1 MKNYEATGKT
11 YEEALENG
19 LQALGATISDVD
31 ITVLEEGSKGLF
43 GLFGSR
49 PYKVR
54 LTVKAVED
62 DPLADLFKKEEPK
75 KGPRPERKPEAPK
88 AEPAPRA
95 EKKPEPK
102 PEVKAEAPKAESTEE
117 KKAERPA
124 PVQRKAKPAAKPQQ
138 PKQEKPVKEEKP
150 VEAAEEAEET
160 TETESAEG
168 EVVVKKSR
176 SRNRNRRRSKKP
188 HTENANT
195 ESAEET
201 KAERKPLPPK
211 EIKPIEKPV
220 VTMIPDDQ
228 VDAESAAGK
237 AKAFLADLTRMMGVN
252 VEIAVGNDE
261 EGHVFVQMTGDTLG
275 ILIGRRGE
283 TLDAIQYLTSLKVN
297 RGQEG
302 YTRVTIDTENYRA
315 KREDTLIRL
324 ANRMANRAVKTGRK
338 VSMEPMNP
346 YERRIIHSALQA
358 NEAVDTHSE
367 GEEPN
372 RHVVI
377 TLRK

>member
-54 LTVKAVED
+54 LTVKAVEE
-62 DPLADLFKKEEPK
+62 DPLADLFAKPEPK
-75 KGPRPERKPEAPK
+75 KAPRQERKPEP
-88 AEPAPRA
+88 
-95 EKKPEPK
+95 
-102 PEVKAEAPKAESTEE
+102 KAEAPKAEPKPEKKAEPEVKAEEKAEE

-124 PVQRKAKPAAKPQQ
+124 PVQRKAKPQQ

-150 VEAAEEAEET
+150 VEAAEEAVETEEA
-160 TETESAEG
+160 ESAEG

-176 SRNRNRRRSKKP
+176 SRNRNRRRGGKKA
-188 HTENANT
+188 HNTENAST
-195 ESAEET
+195 ETEAKEE
-201 KAERKPLPPK
+201 APARELPPK
-211 EIKPIEKPV
+211 EVKPIVKPV
-220 VTMIPDDQ
+220 ITMIADDQ
-228 VDAESAAGK
+228 VDADSAAGK
-237 AKAFLADLTRMMGVN
+237 AKAFLTELTQMMGVN

-261 EGHVFVQMTGDTLG
+261 EGNVFVQMTGDTLG

-358 NEAVDTHSE
+358 NQAVDTHSE

-377 TLRK
+377 TIRK

>member
-1 MKNYEATGKT
+1 MKNYETTGKT

-19 LQALGATISDVD
+19 LQALGVTISDVD

-54 LTVKAVED
+54 LTVKAVEE
-62 DPLADLFKKEEPK
+62 DPLADLFAKPEPK
-75 KGPRPERKPEAPK
+75 K
-88 AEPAPRA
+88 APRQ

-102 PEVKAEAPKAESTEE
+102 PEVKAEEKAEE

-124 PVQRKAKPAAKPQQ
+124 PVQRKAKPQQ

-150 VEAAEEAEET
+150 VEAAEEAAET
-160 TETESAEG
+160 EETESAEG

-176 SRNRNRRRSKKP
+176 SRSRNRRRGKKN
-188 HTENANT
+188 HSENNAAESTEEVKA
-195 ESAEET
+195 ESAPR
-201 KAERKPLPPK
+201 AEKKPLPPK

-261 EGHVFVQMTGDTLG
+261 EGNVFVQMTGDTLG

-377 TLRK
+377 TIRK

>member
-19 LQALGATISDVD
+19 LAALGATISDVD

-54 LTVKAVED
+54 LTMKTIED

-75 KGPRPERKPEAPK
+75 KAPRQEKKHEPKPEKK
-88 AEPAPRA
+88 AE
-95 EKKPEPK
+95 KK
-102 PEVKAEAPKAESTEE
+102 PEVKAEAPKAEEKAEE
-117 KKAERPA
+117 KKESRPA
-124 PVQRKAKPAAKPQQ
+124 PVQRKAKQ
-138 PKQEKPVKEEKP
+138 PKAEKP
-150 VEAAEEAEET
+150 VEAVEAEEAEET
-160 TETESAEG
+160 TENESAED

-176 SRNRNRRRSKKP
+176 SRNRNRRRGGKK
-188 HTENANT
+188 TEAASQNENEAQ
-195 ESAEET
+195 E
-201 KAERKPLPPK
+201 ERKPLPPK

-237 AKAFLADLTRMMGVN
+237 AKAFLAELTGLMGVN

-261 EGHVFVQMTGDTLG
+261 EGNVFVQMTGDTLG